1 MTERP
6 ASTRPADAATRPSPS
21 HDTDRPSL
29 HVLREYA
36 LLADGER
43 GCLVGPSG
51 DIAWMCFP
59 GWADDAVFASLL
71 GGAGTYAVRPSG
83 PFVWGGWYEPGTLV
97 WRGRFVDEANAIVEC
112 RDALALPATG
122 RRAIVLR
129 RLIGLSGRM
138 TIDVTLE
145 ASSGFGTEPLR
156 ELARAPAGGWRA
168 WTGAVRVG
176 WWGAD
181 DAGVDEDAGRTT
193 LRHVLEL
200 AEGETH
206 DLVLLLS
213 CDDDEGPPDP
223 DLCWASTENGWQ
235 ERVPTLGLALAERDS
250 RHAWAVLSGLT
261 SSGGGMVAAATMGLP
276 ERANEGRSYDY
287 RYVWIRDQAY
297 AARAAVRG
305 GGLALLDAAVRFT
318 RDRLLDDGEHLT
330 PAYTS
335 SGDRIPAERPLEL
348 PGYPG
353 GVNVV
358 GNHVRDQFQLDVFG
372 EALLLLAE
380 AARRDRLDAETW
392 HAAEIAAHAIESR
405 WQEPDAG
412 IWELGPDRWT
422 AERPLELPGY
432 PGGVNVVGNHVR
444 DQFQLDVFGE
454 ALLLLAE
461 AARHD
466 RLDAE
471 TWHAAEIAARAIES
485 RWQEPDHGIWELG
498 PDHWTVSRL
507 LCAAGLR
514 AIAAAGPVGE
524 QSAGWLALAD
534 TIVADTASHAV
545 HRSGRWQ
552 RSPTDRRIDAALLLP
567 ALRGAVPADDPR
579 SVATLEAV
587 LEELS
592 DDGYVYRFR
601 PDSRSLGEAEGAFL
615 LCGFL
620 VSLALLQRGDTVA
633 SARWFERTRAACGP
647 PGLLSEEFDV
657 RQRQLR
663 GNLPQAFVH
672 AELLEC
678 ALAQAEGAL

>member
-1 MTERP
+1 MPMSDGP
-6 ASTRPADAATRPSPS
+6 ASTGPAHAAAARSPS
-21 HDTDRPSL
+21 HDTDRSSL

-138 TIDVTLE
+138 AIDVTLE
-145 ASSGFGTEPLR
+145 ASSGFGAEPLR
-156 ELARAPAGGWRA
+156 ELTRAPADGWHAR
-168 WTGAVRVG
+168 TGAVRVG

-181 DAGVDEDAGRTT
+181 DARVDADAGRTT

-206 DLVLLLS
+206 DLVLVLS
-213 CDDDEGPPDP
+213 CDDDEEPPDP
-223 DLCWASTENGWQ
+223 DLCWASTENGWK

-305 GGLALLDAAVRFT
+305 GGLPLLDAAVRFT

-330 PAYTS
+330 PAYTT

-353 GVNVV
+353 G
-358 GNHVRDQFQLDVFG
+358 
-372 EALLLLAE
+372 A
-380 AARRDRLDAETW
+380 
-392 HAAEIAAHAIESR
+392 
-405 WQEPDAG
+405 
-412 IWELGPDRWT
+412 
-422 AERPLELPGY
+422 
-432 PGGVNVVGNHVR
+432 NVVGNHVR

-471 TWHAAEIAARAIES
+471 TWHAAEIAARAIEN
-485 RWQEPDHGIWELG
+485 RWQEPDAGIWELG

-514 AIAAAGPVGE
+514 AIAAAGPAGE

-534 TIVADTASHAV
+534 TIVADTASRAV

-592 DDGYVYRFR
+592 EDGYVYRFR
-601 PDSRSLGEAEGAFL
+601 PDSRPLGEAEGAFL

-620 VSLALLQRGDTVA
+620 ASLALLQRGDTVA

-678 ALAQAEGAL
+678 ALAQADGAL

>member
-1 MTERP
+1 
-6 ASTRPADAATRPSPS
+6 
-21 HDTDRPSL
+21 
-29 HVLREYA
+29 
-36 LLADGER
+36 
-43 GCLVGPSG
+43 
-51 DIAWMCFP
+51 
-59 GWADDAVFASLL
+59 
-71 GGAGTYAVRPSG
+71 VRPSG

-138 TIDVTLE
+138 AIDVTLE

-156 ELARAPAGGWRA
+156 ELARAPAGGWHAR
-168 WTGAVRVG
+168 TGAVRVG

-181 DAGVDEDAGRTT
+181 DARVDAEAGRTT

-200 AEGETH
+200 SEGETR
-206 DLVLLLS
+206 DLVLVLS
-213 CDDDEGPPDP
+213 CDDDEEPPDP
-223 DLCWASTENGWQ
+223 DLCWASTENGWK

-305 GGLALLDAAVRFT
+305 GGLTLLDAAVRFT
-318 RDRLLDDGEHLT
+318 RDRLLDDGKHLT
-330 PAYTS
+330 PAYTT
-335 SGDRIPAERPLEL
+335 SGDPIP
-348 PGYPG
+348 
-353 GVNVV
+353 
-358 GNHVRDQFQLDVFG
+358 
-372 EALLLLAE
+372 
-380 AARRDRLDAETW
+380 
-392 HAAEIAAHAIESR
+392 
-405 WQEPDAG
+405 
-412 IWELGPDRWT
+412 

-471 TWHAAEIAARAIES
+471 TWHAAEIAARAIEN
-485 RWQEPDHGIWELG
+485 RWQEPDAGIWELG

-514 AIAAAGPVGE
+514 AIAAAGPAGE

-534 TIVADTASHAV
+534 TIVADTASRAV

-592 DDGYVYRFR
+592 EDGYVYRFR
-601 PDSRSLGEAEGAFL
+601 PDSRPLGEAEGAFL

-620 VSLALLQRGDTVA
+620 ASLALLQRGDTVA

>member
-168 WTGAVRVG
+168 RTGAVRVG

-422 AERPLELPGY
+422 
-432 PGGVNVVGNHVR
+432 
-444 DQFQLDVFGE
+444 
-454 ALLLLAE
+454 
-461 AARHD
+461 
-466 RLDAE
+466 
-471 TWHAAEIAARAIES
+471 
-485 RWQEPDHGIWELG
+485 
-498 PDHWTVSRL
+498 VSRL